1 MVELF
6 ILLRIFLFVKMDI
19 VIMNVTL
26 EKFSLEWSVT
36 WWAYKPFY
44 KKKINIVVNLF
55 FCFFFLLFFL
65 HPIKFNWIF

>member
-36 WWAYKPFY
+36 
-44 KKKINIVVNLF
+44 
-55 FCFFFLLFFL
+55 
-65 HPIKFNWIF
+65 